1 MRKLSGKKNLLA
13 FVLTLLVFSGGMATG
28 VFVENLR
35 LDHSQQLALQEKVN
49 LRSIQLQQ
57 NYIDSGIADCNAL
70 NDLLESYITNLGKKM
85 ADVINYDNNAV
96 FNGYDFELV
105 LRDYFLTE
113 VQFFFTA
120 EEIDK
125 KCKRES
131 VKVLYFYDESSFD
144 TQGDILAYL
153 KKLFKQRMLVFSFNS
168 EFKEEPMIQLLL
180 SSYNVSQF
188 PAVVIDGKTYQGQ
201 RNVKE
206 MMSIVC
212 SEFAEIGAK
221 PKECRIFI

>member
-1 MRKLSGKKNLLA
+1 
-13 FVLTLLVFSGGMATG
+13 
-28 VFVENLR
+28 
-35 LDHSQQLALQEKVN
+35 
-49 LRSIQLQQ
+49 
-57 NYIDSGIADCNAL
+57 
-70 NDLLESYITNLGKKM
+70 M

-120 EEIDK
+120 QEIDN
-125 KCKRES
+125 KCQRES

-144 TQGDILAYL
+144 TQGDILGYL

-168 EFKEEPMIQLLL
+168 EFQQEPMINLLL
-180 SSYNVSQF
+180 SSYNVTQF
-188 PAVVIDGKTYQGQ
+188 PAVVIEGKTYQGQ

-206 MMSIVC
+206 MMKIVC
-212 SEFAEIGAK
+212 SEFKKIGEV
-221 PKECRIFI
+221 PKECKIIT